1 MEPVTATAQT
11 LPSDGSRQNP
21 QQAIPLDGAP
31 RQNASMETPWPPPDT
46 DTYPIPTAD
55 SGDSTAELSTL
66 RDVARALASGMGSR
80 EILATL
86 CRAATIR
93 GGADGA
99 IVAEIYADTGT
110 YVAAIGVFTDLVGTS
125 FPVAGS
131 ITERVLRDRRTI
143 GAQRPIVESSPFF
156 SDLLQS
162 LNIGPA
168 IILPLIAHERLLG
181 TLTVCRAVD
190 SLAFDVVAAG
200 RLEAV
205 ADLAALALWNA
216 RLLEDAREG
225 DAAKTSLLATLSHE
239 LRTPLTTL
247 EGYGE
252 LLEDEILGPLAP
264 SQREVI
270 TRLRTV
276 SRHLGALIEDILTYA
291 SLEADRVVARD
302 SNVSPAELLDT
313 LHPFVEPLAREKGIE
328 FKCAVEDGLPTLVTD
343 EAKARQILINLA
355 QNAVKFTEL
364 GEVSVRVS
372 RGSPGADGTPS
383 VRFTVRDS
391 GVGIASGDL
400 QRLFRPFSQLD
411 SGLSRRHGG
420 TGLGLYISRR
430 LATLLGGR
438 IEVVSRP
445 GDGSTFTLVLPVT
458 R

>member
-1 MEPVTATAQT
+1 
-11 LPSDGSRQNP
+11 
-21 QQAIPLDGAP
+21 
-31 RQNASMETPWPPPDT
+31 METPWPPPDT
-46 DTYPIPTAD
+46 DTYPINFGDAV
-55 SGDSTAELSTL
+55 DSTAELSTL
-66 RDVARALASGMGSR
+66 RDVARALASGINSR

-86 CRAATIR
+86 CKAATVR

-110 YVAAIGVFTDLVGTS
+110 YVAAIGLFADLVGTS

-131 ITERVLRDRRTI
+131 ITERVLRDRRSI
-143 GAQRPIVESSPFF
+143 GAHQAVSETSPFF
-156 SDLLQS
+156 SELLES
-162 LNIGPA
+162 RNIGPA
-168 IILPLIAHERLLG
+168 IVLPLVAHERLLG

-190 SLAFDVVAAG
+190 RAPFDVVASS

-239 LRTPLTTL
+239 LRTPLTAL

-264 SQREVI
+264 SQRDVI

-276 SRHLGALIEDILTYA
+276 SRHLGSLIEDILTYA
-291 SLEADRVVARD
+291 SLEADRVVPRVATVSADEIVD
-302 SNVSPAELLDT
+302 S
-313 LHPFVEPLAREKGIE
+313 LHPFVEPLAREKGIA
-328 FKCAVEDGLPTLVTD
+328 FDCGVEEGLPPLVTD
-343 EAKARQILINLA
+343 EAKTRQILINLC
-355 QNAVKFTEL
+355 QNAVKFTED
-364 GEVSVRVS
+364 GEVSVRVA
-372 RGSPGADGTPS
+372 RGMAEEDGRTS
-383 VRFTVRDS
+383 IRFAVRDT
-391 GVGIASGDL
+391 GVGIAADEM
-400 QRLFRPFSQLD
+400 QRLFRPFSQVD

-445 GDGSTFTLVLPVT
+445 GEGSTFTLVLPLA

>member
-1 MEPVTATAQT
+1 MKQPW
-11 LPSDGSRQNP
+11 
-21 QQAIPLDGAP
+21 AP
-31 RQNASMETPWPPPDT
+31 ADT
-46 DTYPIPTAD
+46 DTYPINI
-55 SGDSTAELSTL
+55 GDAVDTTAELSTL
-66 RDVARALASGMGSR
+66 RDVARALASGINSH

-86 CRAATIR
+86 CRAATVR
-93 GGADGA
+93 GAADGA

-110 YVAAIGVFTDLVGTS
+110 YIAAIGNIIELLGTS

-131 ITERVLRDRRTI
+131 LTERVLRDRQAV
-143 GAQRPIVESSPFF
+143 GAHSPIIESSAFF
-156 SDLLQS
+156 SDLLKP
-162 LNIGPA
+162 LGIGPA

-181 TLTVCRAVD
+181 TLTVCRA
-190 SLAFDVVAAG
+190 AAG
-200 RLEAV
+200 APFDRVALGRVEAV

-225 DAAKTSLLATLSHE
+225 DAAKTNLLATLSHE

-276 SRHLGALIEDILTYA
+276 SRHLGSLIEDILTYA
-291 SLEADRVVARD
+291 SLEADSVAPRDARVSAD
-302 SNVSPAELLDT
+302 ELVDT

-328 FKCAVEDGLPTLVTD
+328 FHCAVQSGLPLLTTD
-343 EAKARQILINLA
+343 EAKVRQILINLS
-355 QNAVKFTEL
+355 QNAVKFTEQ
-364 GEVSVRVS
+364 GTVSVQVA
-372 RGSPGADGTPS
+372 PGAPTAEGAPT
-383 VRFTVRDS
+383 VRFSVRDS
-391 GVGIASGDL
+391 GIGIASGDL

-411 SGLSRRHGG
+411 TGLSRRHGG

-430 LATLLGGR
+430 LATILGGR

-445 GDGSTFTLVLPVT
+445 GDGSTFTLVLPVS
-458 R
+458 RS